1 MNIIL
6 CGFKNCGKST
16 VGFALAKQLG
26 YRFDD
31 TDALLEEYY
40 RKANNEVL
48 GAAEIYTKHG
58 QDIFRKLESDVVL
71 RLEKL
76 DNRVVALGGGSV
88 LNAANIKHLHHIGKI
103 IYLHASKDLLKMRML
118 HSRIPGFIDQT
129 APEASF
135 EAIYDERYKLYETI
149 ADYIVDVDNRSVEEI
164 VAEISKLLK
173 GNEHG
178 Q

>member
-16 VGFALAKQLG
+16 IGKVLALALH

-40 RKANNEVL
+40 RKENNEVL

-58 QDIFRKLESDVVL
+58 QDVFRQLETDVIHQ
-71 RLEKL
+71 LEKL
-76 DNRVVALGGGSV
+76 DNRVIALGGGSV
-88 LNAANIKHLHHIGKI
+88 LNPDNVQHLHAIGKI
-103 IYLHASKDLLKMRML
+103 IYLRASQNLLKQRML
-118 HSRIPGFIDQT
+118 DSRIPGFIDN
-129 APEASF
+129 ASPEASF
-135 EAIYDERYKLYETI
+135 EKMYLARYKIYEQI
-149 ADYIVDVDNRSVEEI
+149 ADVVVDVEGKSVEEI
-164 VAEISKLLK
+164 TKEIVD
-173 GNEHG
+173 G